1 MIDPFHMTAR
11 GDFRHDAAI
20 GAVAFMLGEHF
31 VRKNL
36 VRAILA
42 AADHRRRRIVAAC
55 FYAENDSHE
64 VLFGAKTP
72 GNPVDRRMDANR
84 QGFASAR
91 VIVTRPEPDASA
103 FAAMVKA
110 AGMTPVL
117 SPTIEIAFR
126 PAAVSFDGV
135 RALAFT
141 SANGVRALMHT
152 ALPAGALALPVF
164 AVGPASADAAR
175 QAGFGTVST
184 AAGDVASLAELIGR
198 SFAGDGAVLHISG
211 SDRAGD
217 LAELLA
223 KSDVEARRAL
233 MAKGE
238 AILQEDAVTIQ
249 PYWRSLYNHTR
260 EGLVGA
266 DHHISFELRPAVM
279 HWT

>member
-1 MIDPFHMTAR
+1 
-11 GDFRHDAAI
+11 
-20 GAVAFMLGEHF
+20 
-31 VRKNL
+31 
-36 VRAILA
+36 
-42 AADHRRRRIVAAC
+42 
-55 FYAENDSHE
+55 
-64 VLFGAKTP
+64 
-72 GNPVDRRMDANR
+72 MDANR

-141 SANGVRALMHT
+141 SANGVRALMHK

-164 AVGPASADAAR
+164 AVGPASAEAAR
-175 QAGFGTVST
+175 QAGFGAVST
-184 AAGDVASLAELIGR
+184 AAGDVASLAQLIGR

-223 KSDVEARRAL
+223 KSDVEARRVTLYAATAAPRL
-233 MAKGE
+233 SAAAAAMLSEPSSDDWATFFSPRTVRLFIEQVQASGMARRLAVLRAACLSE
-238 AILQEDAVTIQ
+238 AVADAARTTA
-249 PYWRSLYNHTR
+249 WK
-260 EGLVGA
+260 
-266 DHHISFELRPAVM
+266 ELRVAAGPSGQAM
-279 HWT
+279 INAMSEG